1 MKLYNSIALNYDNDE
16 NDHGSFGVGN
26 IDLFFF
32 QESSLSLLILL
43 SWPLYE
49 NL

>member
-26 IDLFFF
+26 IDFFF
-32 QESSLSLLILL
+32 FSRIKLKSFDSTKLAAL
-43 SWPLYE
+43 
-49 NL
+49 